1 MSQSYKYTVNYK
13 DKDTFERLKQSG
25 DVIYYSKVLN
35 FLFLLSYLDYDTIK
49 SIEGVT
55 YVKKNYYY

>member
-1 MSQSYKYTVNYK
+1 MNQSYKYTVNYK

-35 FLFLLSYLDYDTIK
+35 FLFLLSHLDYDTIK

-55 YVKKNYYY
+55 YVKQHYYY

>member
-25 DVIYYSKVLN
+25 DIIYYSKVLN
-35 FLFLLSYLDYDTIK
+35 FLFLLSHLDYDTIK

>member
-1 MSQSYKYTVNYK
+1 MNQSYKYTVNYK

-25 DVIYYSKVLN
+25 DIIYYSKVLN
-35 FLFLLSYLDYDTIK
+35 FLFLLSHLDYDTIK

>member
-13 DKDTFERLKQSG
+13 DKDAFERLKQSG
-25 DVIYYSKVLN
+25 DITYYSKVLN
-35 FLFLLSYLDYDTIK
+35 FLFLHSHLDYDTIK